1 MLSEDEAAAS
11 AAGANAT
18 ADAGA
23 VNSAAPTLNHS
34 TPEDTAGLNG
44 DGNGKDSNAQQPK
57 LERQQDEQRQRQL
70 TKGAGAHLQAH
81 AKGEKVVKSSGRGLV
96 VGGRKQLDTIRA
108 GPRVAAR

>member
-1 MLSEDEAAAS
+1 MLSEDEATAS

-18 ADAGA
+18 ADAGDA
-23 VNSAAPTLNHS
+23 NSAAPTLNRS
-34 TPEDTAGLNG
+34 GGGE
-44 DGNGKDSNAQQPK
+44 GKDSNAQQPK
-57 LERQQDEQRQRQL
+57 LQRRLDEQRQRQL

-81 AKGEKVVKSSGRGLV
+81 AKGEKVVKSTGRGLM